1 MAKVINCTW
10 CSQRY
15 MCCFAFFCVLTPVHE
30 TDMIFMLYFDSGLE
44 HLHSL
49 VPSFLHMHFRT
60 SNVLVD
66 ENFTAK
72 VSDFGL
78 SRLLADGARAGSS
91 SAIDCFLDPEY
102 VLSL

>member
-1 MAKVINCTW
+1 M
-10 CSQRY
+10 
-15 MCCFAFFCVLTPVHE
+15 F
-30 TDMIFMLYFDSGLE
+30 YFESGLE
-44 HLHSL
+44 HLHNL

-78 SRLLADGARAGSS
+78 SRLLGDGARAGSS
-91 SAIDCFLDPEY
+91 SSIDCFRDPEY
-102 VLSL
+102 VLPL